1 MNECEGVNCS
11 EVLSKLILLKA
22 ASNIN
27 NNINK
32 EMLQSGKK
40 KKEKSVKSHRT
51 SFALC

>member
-11 EVLSKLILLKA
+11 EVLSKLIMLKA
-22 ASNIN
+22 ASNI
-27 NNINK
+27 NINK